1 MRYLVFSMVLTC
13 AVIFTACKQDK
24 KTTKTATNLTPKLE
38 KLWETDSLLTTCE
51 SVLYDKAASV
61 IYVANVNNNAWEKDF
76 NGFISKI
83 DTDGNIIDLKWV
95 ESGLSGPKGMGMY
108 NGKLYVN
115 DIDEIVEIDIAKGTI
130 INKYFI
136 EGSPQLND
144 ITVSED
150 GIVYSSGSHSNA
162 IYALQNGEVTQLA
175 NTDFDRLN
183 GLLSKP
189 EGIYFAESANGQF
202 GIYDLKDDSK
212 KVLNKEI
219 GHGDGIVMLPNKDFI
234 VTSWK
239 GQIFYIKS
247 SDWSNQL
254 LLDTRE
260 LEINAADIDFIP
272 EKNMLLVPTFF
283 NNRVVAYK
291 LGFSE

>member
-1 MRYLVFSMVLTC
+1 
-13 AVIFTACKQDK
+13 
-24 KTTKTATNLTPKLE
+24 
-38 KLWETDSLLTTCE
+38 
-51 SVLYDKAASV
+51 
-61 IYVANVNNNAWEKDF
+61 
-76 NGFISKI
+76 
-83 DTDGNIIDLKWV
+83 
-95 ESGLSGPKGMGMY
+95 MGMY

>member
-1 MRYLVFSMVLTC
+1 MKISIYFIISLFLFVSC
-13 AVIFTACKQDK
+13 NSNK
-24 KTTKTATNLTPKLE
+24 KETRVNLTPKLE
-38 KLWETDSLLTTCE
+38 KLWETDSLLTACE
-51 SVLYDKAASV
+51 SALYDKANAV
-61 IYVANVNNNAWEKDF
+61 IYVSNINDNIWEKDL

-83 DTDGNIIDLKWV
+83 DTNGNIVNLKWI
-95 ESGLSGPKGMGMY
+95 EQGLSGPKGLGLY

-115 DIDEIVEIDIAKGTI
+115 DIDEIVEIDIEKEKI

-136 EGSPQLND
+136 EGNPQLND

-150 GIVYSSGSHSNA
+150 GIVYSSGSNSNT
-162 IYALQNGEVTQLA
+162 IYALKNGELTELA
-175 NTDFDRLN
+175 NTNFDRLN

-189 EGIYFAESANGQF
+189 EGLYFAESATSQF
-202 GIYDLKDDSK
+202 GLYNLKDDSI
-212 KVLNKEI
+212 KVLNNEI

-239 GQIFYIKS
+239 GEIYYIKS
-247 SDWSNQL
+247 SDWSKQV

-272 EKNMLLVPTFF
+272 ESNMLLVPTFF
-283 NNRVVAYK
+283 NNRLVSYR
-291 LGFSE
+291 LSYSE